1 MIKSLTSILATIIFF
16 VATSAFSVALAHSGD
31 YIEGVT
37 IKSNGSSL
45 APNELVNT
53 TPRSIVLDVQGNPNA
68 TISLQKLNGLAIAPR
83 GEIRT
88 NGKYAIF
95 DPPALESGTYVLQ
108 TRIPSLLGDTVKSQ
122 VFVVNRSS
130 GVFYGDSE
138 FFDNKYSFI
147 LFPLG
152 AAAVLVAGWLLRLNN
167 EYLDKI
173 FRKIVAAA
181 RSNSFSGSG
190 GNSLDSIVS
199 VKKSEADSAS
209 HIADANTTTAASKG
223 KLLSGTST
231 YSIIIFVLGLLLLA
245 VSLVGGGLFSGFVSA
260 LSLGFLGLF
269 TGFIIHKNVSSSSLI
284 IFTVTALVTGLVFF
298 LTNQV
303 NVLLYSAVIFTS
315 IGVTVSLVLSRNK
328 LAKTIIATSVVMV
341 SFTGFAGVAYSNP
354 SSNEIIGGSVEPTV
368 ENVESCLDLDIYPS
382 ITACVQDYYD
392 SLVTNEGTV
401 TALNALAEDKFSIP
415 GFLSFCHDAS
425 HAIGRASYKVEG
437 SVGKA
442 FETGFDVC
450 DFGFY
455 HGIIEG
461 SSASF
466 NDTEFSDFIKT
477 VCNDLADSSDLFY
490 MQCAHGVGHAA
501 ARRANNDLVKGF
513 EFCEAFDSSEVS
525 DELISNALNGCG
537 TGVSMEWFAKAG
549 GQGAQPEDFVPSV
562 QFLPDACKEVPERWA
577 ADCFEYVGN
586 TVDTSNPIESLTRLA
601 NLCNSSS
608 ESSACFKGLARAAAG
623 IKIGDD
629 SSLDLCMLATDQGSV
644 ERCMFMY
651 IFTTAATVEYNID
664 AVDRICQ
671 KIKVRID
678 SYKQVCDLGLEVS
691 RETLEFS
698 NS

>member
-1 MIKSLTSILATIIFF
+1 MIKSLLVKISVVVFF
-16 VATSAFSVALAHSGD
+16 VLASLSSTALAHTGD
-31 YIEGVT
+31 YVEGMT

-53 TPRSIVLDVQGNPNA
+53 TPRSIVIDVEGNQNA
-68 TISLQKLNGLAIAPR
+68 TISLNKLGGLEIAPR
-83 GEIRT
+83 GEIRM
-88 NGKYAIF
+88 NGKYIVF
-95 DPPALESGTYVLQ
+95 DPPALESGTYIVQ
-108 TRIPSLLGDTVKSQ
+108 TRVPSLLGDTVKSQ

-130 GVFYGDSE
+130 GVFYGASE
-138 FFDNKYSFI
+138 FFDNKYSII

-152 AAAVLVAGWLLRLNN
+152 IVFVLLAGWLLKINTD
-167 EYLDKI
+167 YLDNL
-173 FRKIVAAA
+173 FRKIITVA
-181 RSNSFSGSG
+181 RSSGFSENSGSDK
-190 GNSLDSIVS
+190 SAS
-199 VKKSEADSAS
+199 VVDSAVN
-209 HIADANTTTAASKG
+209 IENKELDTARSVE
-223 KLLSGTST
+223 KLVNGNNT
-231 YSIIIFVLGLLLLA
+231 YSIIIFSLGL
-245 VSLVGGGLFSGFVSA
+245 VSLMTSLIGNSFVLSFVSA
-260 LSLGFLGLF
+260 LSFGFLGLVA
-269 TGFIIHKNVSSSSLI
+269 GFILHKNVSLSSLI
-284 IFTVTALVTGLVFF
+284 IFILAAVTTSLVFF
-298 LTNQV
+298 VTNQV
-303 NVLLYSAVIFTS
+303 SVLLYGIILFTVIG
-315 IGVTVSLVLSRNK
+315 GVTLLFFLNNKIVKTFAGMLVVL
-328 LAKTIIATSVVMV
+328 L
-341 SFTGFAGVAYSNP
+341 SFTGFAGVAYSSP
-354 SSNEIIGGSVEPTV
+354 SSNNALGGSVEPTV
-368 ENVESCLDLDIYPS
+368 ENVESCLDLDIFPS

-401 TALNALAEDKFSIP
+401 SALNALAEDKFAIP
-415 GFLSFCHDAS
+415 GFLSFCHEAS

-461 SSASF
+461 SSANF

-513 EFCEAFDSSEVS
+513 EFCEAFDDSAVS
-525 DELISNALNGCG
+525 DELIANALNGCG

-549 GQGAQPEDFVPSV
+549 GQGADPEDFVPFV
-562 QFLPDACKEVPERWA
+562 QFLPDACKEVPSRWA

-586 TVDTSNPIESLTRLA
+586 TVDTSRPIESLTRLA
-601 NLCNSSS
+601 ELCNSST

-623 IKIGDD
+623 IKLGDD
-629 SSLDLCMLATDQGSV
+629 ASLDLCMLATDQGSM

-651 IFTTAATVEYNID
+651 IFTTAATVEYDIN

-671 KIKVRID
+671 KIEARID

-698 NS
+698 NR